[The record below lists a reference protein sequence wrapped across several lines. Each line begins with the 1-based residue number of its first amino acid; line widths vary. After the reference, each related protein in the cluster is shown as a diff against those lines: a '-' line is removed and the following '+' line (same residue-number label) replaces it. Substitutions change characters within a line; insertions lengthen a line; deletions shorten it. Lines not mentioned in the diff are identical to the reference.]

1 MSCHY
6 LSTNKVWSKAD
17 CETLD
22 NHIIGT
28 ITQCN
33 KSKANIL
40 VYKYLLGKAS
50 IQILENESTLKDIS
64 IEEEQCKDIAKAIM
78 YRLSNRNA
86 RNVGG
91 DDASVHMGQ
100 LDTTIL
106 GKSYVAGYWCYQPLF
121 SIALG
126 NSMIGFMMT
135 IRLFKDEQEIID
147 TGIYTAIK
155 VYR

>member
-1 MSCHY
+1 MGYHY
-6 LSTNKVWSKAD
+6 LSTGKVWSKAD

-22 NHIIGT
+22 NQIAST
-28 ITQCN
+28 ITQC
-33 KSKANIL
+33 KKTKANIL
-40 VYKYLLGKAS
+40 LYKYLLGIAS
-50 IQILENESTLKDIS
+50 IQILDNELTLKDIS
-64 IEEEQCKDIAKAIM
+64 IEEEQCKDIARAIM

-86 RNVGG
+86 RNIGGG
-91 DDASVHMGQ
+91 DDSVHMGQ
-100 LDTTIL
+100 LDTKIL
-106 GKSYVAGYWCYQPLF
+106 GKSYVSGYWCYQPLF

-147 TGIYTAIK
+147 TGIYTSMN